1 MASIKQ
7 QVRTN
12 RALQVIQHSNDGMTI
27 VEACREVGIPRST
40 FYYFVNTNPDAI
52 ATFQEMQMVAAL
64 EQFALI
70 LANQVSILER
80 VIQDGLADTTKPRQR
95 LAIYKELVKRS
106 DELMESLHVSRAQN
120 TGDVDFLNGPTLISA
135 QSRFSASEVEIKVG
149 RE

>member
-7 QVRTN
+7 QIRTN
-12 RALQVIQHSNDGMTI
+12 QALQVIQYSNDGKSI
-27 VEACREVGIPRST
+27 VEACQEVGIPRST
-40 FYYFVNTNPDAI
+40 FYYFVNTHPDAI
-52 ATFQEMQMVAAL
+52 ATFQEMQMLASL

-70 LANQVSILER
+70 LANQVAILER
-80 VIQDGLADTTKPRQR
+80 VIKDGLADTTKPRHR

-120 TGDVDFLNGPTLISA
+120 TGDIDFLNGPTLIQA
-135 QSRFSASEVEIKVG
+135 QSRFSASEVEVRIG

>member
-7 QVRTN
+7 QIRTN
-12 RALQVIQHSNDGMTI
+12 RALRVIQHSNDGMTI

-52 ATFQEMQMVAAL
+52 ATFQEMQMLASL
-64 EQFALI
+64 EQFAII
-70 LANQVSILER
+70 LANQVAILER

-106 DELMESLHVSRAQN
+106 DEIMESLHMSRTHN
-120 TGDVDFLNGPTLISA
+120 SGDVDFLNGPTLIPA
-135 QSRFSASEVEIKVG
+135 QSRFSASEVEVKVG

>member
-7 QVRTN
+7 QIRTN
-12 RALQVIQHSNDGMTI
+12 QALQVIQNSNDGMTI

-40 FYYFVNTNPDAI
+40 FYYFVNTHPDAI
-52 ATFQEMQMVAAL
+52 ATFQEMQMLASL

-70 LANQVSILER
+70 LANQVAILER

-120 TGDVDFLNGPTLISA
+120 TGDIDFLKGPTLIPA

>member
-7 QVRTN
+7 QIRTN
-12 RALQVIQHSNDGMTI
+12 QALQVIQNSNDGMTI

-52 ATFQEMQMVAAL
+52 ATFQEMQMVAAI

-70 LANQVSILER
+70 LANQVAILER
-80 VIQDGLADTTKPRQR
+80 VIQDGLSDTTKPRQR

-106 DELMESLHVSRAQN
+106 DELMESINRLKPQN
-120 TGDVDFLNGPTLISA
+120 TDDIDFLNGPTLIPA